1 MTTEE
6 DRLVTA
12 REAARQGRVRLWLV
26 VFGAGVAVIV
36 AVVVG
41 SLGRDAERALA
52 GSGALAVVLG
62 LLMMLRNRANADT
75 ERARKIRGV
84 RDVLQQQ
91 RAQSILLLPIT
102 SLFLTF
108 KSVEGT
114 WEFLNNRAGDADWL
128 LIPLGPMIS
137 ILILL
142 MVAGLDNPG
151 DKRMKRLLEDEL
163 TRSFRHRTL
172 ALALAVLVAGLIAAF
187 GVALWRPAVGIAA
200 IPLVLAIA
208 SATAAVRFF
217 LLNRDADP
225 NG

>member
-1 MTTEE
+1 MATEE
-6 DRLVTA
+6 DRQVTV

-26 VFGAGVAVIV
+26 VFGAGTALMVV
-36 AVVVG
+36 AVVG
-41 SLGRDAERALA
+41 SFEQGLA
-52 GSGALAVVLG
+52 QGLIGSGALVMVLG

-102 SLFLTF
+102 SLFLNF
-108 KSVEGT
+108 KSVEST
-114 WEFLNNRAGDADWL
+114 WEFLNNTAGDADWA

-137 ILILL
+137 VLILL

-172 ALALAVLVAGLIAAF
+172 ALALAVLVAGLIGAF

-200 IPLVLAIA
+200 IPVVLAVA
-208 SATAAVRFF
+208 SAVAAVRFF

-225 NG
+225 HG